1 MLIFDKGCAFYFQR
15 DIRCFVRPC
24 PEALCTFFFQG
35 QRNRVI
41 LGCKQ
46 EASTQLPASRETSWE
61 SSQRELYVK
70 ISNITFASVSLFSCL
85 LFKPTSSCFKE
96 KKKKILQEPGE
107 KRGENLSR
115 TESTEQTRGCLFG
128 MSRFL
133 FIAFS
138 YPSLESLG
146 ALKILWPH
154 TKGTRRDMSERE
166 SFHLSYISFSVSL
179 NEYKNFESVYYLF
192 DHLTEMTYFVN

>member
-96 KKKKILQEPGE
+96 KKKKYFRNQGKKEEKISPVRNLLNRPGVVCLVCLVFYSLHFLTL
-107 KRGENLSR
+107 RSR
-115 TESTEQTRGCLFG
+115 VLAR
-128 MSRFL
+128 
-133 FIAFS
+133 
-138 YPSLESLG
+138 
-146 ALKILWPH
+146 
-154 TKGTRRDMSERE
+154 
-166 SFHLSYISFSVSL
+166 
-179 NEYKNFESVYYLF
+179 
-192 DHLTEMTYFVN
+192 